1 MVFHPFYISF
11 SATLSRTSF
20 DTVRNDLDLQVCD
33 KSGPGSSYSRHRR
46 ECSKRRGVEPRGGRG
61 KEGRRLERN
70 SSHRF
75 HASPRFMKRD
85 NRNTGWDTLWIRW
98 NRIVSSPWTKLSSST
113 VEAASIYIYTHTAMS
128 PRRLSFR
135 RLVVREAWRDFAAK
149 EQVPFSSGR
158 RSLEDF
164 RGRRVFVFLLPP
176 GEETVGWL
184 GRATSFLPRS
194 VKSLYTV
201 SWGWSD
207 GSVCLLSP
215 PYVARWWRRES
226 DLVTF
231 FLLENHSRNL
241 I

>member
-113 VEAASIYIYTHTAMS
+113 VEAASIYIHTHSYESSTTFFSTTRCSGGLKGLRRERTS
-128 PRRLSFR
+128 PFFFWPAVSWRFSRTTRVCLPPPPR
-135 RLVVREAWRDFAAK
+135 GGDCWLVRSSYFFFAAI
-149 EQVPFSSGR
+149 G
-158 RSLEDF
+158 
-164 RGRRVFVFLLPP
+164 
-176 GEETVGWL
+176 
-184 GRATSFLPRS
+184 
-194 VKSLYTV
+194 
-201 SWGWSD
+201 
-207 GSVCLLSP
+207 
-215 PYVARWWRRES
+215 
-226 DLVTF
+226 
-231 FLLENHSRNL
+231 
-241 I
+241 